1 VVEVFSNSLTANG
14 KIMSPKQRD
23 DAMFVWQ

>member
-23 DAMFVWQ
+23 DAMFV